1 MSHPTD
7 DELVDLALGEPVDAS
22 RSAHVEECA
31 VCSASVEQLRR
42 TLRLTS
48 GPLAYAD
55 WQAPDDAVWAR
66 VTAEIDAQPDAPVG
80 AGPAPAT
87 MGGSDAGPD
96 AGPAP
101 TPPETSLLHD
111 ERPSGTDAP
120 ERPDRPDPSDRPASP
135 TGPAATAGTAY
146 APEPVPADAT
156 VRPIT
161 AASARATR
169 RRAAAWGAALV
180 AASLVVGL
188 LAGRA
193 IWSPNESG
201 SVSQV
206 ALKTL
211 DTRQREGQAS
221 VVRAGDGLDLNVVTD
236 RPLDAGD
243 GYLEV
248 WLINADGKRM
258 VSVGVLRPGETG
270 TFPISQALID
280 QGYVVV
286 DISKEQFDDKPAH
299 SGDSLLR
306 GKLPA

>member
-1 MSHPTD
+1 VSHPTD
-7 DELVDLALGEPVDAS
+7 DELVDIALGEPVDGD
-22 RSAHVEECA
+22 RSAHVEQCA
-31 VCSASVEQLRR
+31 VCAASVEQLRR
-42 TLRLTS
+42 TARLAS
-48 GPLAYAD
+48 GSESYAG

-66 VTAEIDAQPDAPVG
+66 VTAQIDADDQPRAEV
-80 AGPAPAT
+80 
-87 MGGSDAGPD
+87 PD
-96 AGPAP
+96 I
-101 TPPETSLLHD
+101 E
-111 ERPSGTDAP
+111 
-120 ERPDRPDPSDRPASP
+120 
-135 TGPAATAGTAY
+135 TAGTAY
-146 APEPVPADAT
+146 APGPGPADAT
-156 VRPIT
+156 VTPI
-161 AASARATR
+161 SAGARVTR

-193 IWSPNESG
+193 IWSPDESG

-211 DTRQREGQAS
+211 DTRQREGEAS
-221 VVRAGDGLDLNVVTD
+221 VVRTGDGLDLTVVTD

-258 VSVGVLRPGETG
+258 VSVGVLRPGETD

-306 GKLPA
+306 GRLPA

>member
-7 DELVDLALGEPVDAS
+7 DDLVDLALGEKVGAD
-22 RSAHVEECA
+22 RSAHVEQCA

-42 TLRLTS
+42 TLRLAS
-48 GPLAYAD
+48 GPLAHAG

-66 VTAEIDAQPDAPVG
+66 VAAQIDAEPDTPAD

-87 MGGSDAGPD
+87 VAGPD
-96 AGPAP
+96 TGPAT
-101 TPPETSLLHD
+101 TPAETSQPRD
-111 ERPSGTDAP
+111 ERPSGTDAD
-120 ERPDRPDPSDRPASP
+120 DRPGRPANP
-135 TGPAATAGTAY
+135 TGPPATAGTAY

-193 IWSPNESG
+193 IWAPDDSG
-201 SVSQV
+201 RVSQV
-206 ALKTL
+206 ALETL
-211 DTRQREGQAS
+211 DTRQREGEAS
-221 VVRAGDGLDLNVVTD
+221 VVRAGDGLDLSVVTD

-248 WLINADGKRM
+248 WLINTDGKRM
-258 VSVGVLRPGETG
+258 VSVGVLRPGESD
-270 TFPISQALID
+270 TFPISQDLID

-286 DISKEQFDDKPAH
+286 DVSKEQFDDKPAH

-306 GKLPA
+306 GQLPA

>member
-7 DELVDLALGEPVDAS
+7 DELVDLALGEPVDAD
-22 RSAHVEECA
+22 RSAHVEQCA

-42 TLRLTS
+42 TARLAS
-48 GPLAYAD
+48 GPLAHAG

-66 VTAEIDAQPDAPVG
+66 VTAQIDAEPDAPVD

-87 MGGSDAGPD
+87 MAGPDAGPD

-101 TPPETSLLHD
+101 TPPETSRPRD
-111 ERPSGTDAP
+111 ERPSGTDAD
-120 ERPDRPDPSDRPASP
+120 DRPGRPANP
-135 TGPAATAGTAY
+135 TGPPATAGTAY

-156 VRPIT
+156 VTPIT
-161 AASARATR
+161 AGAARATR

-211 DTRQREGQAS
+211 DTRQREGEAS
-221 VVRAGDGLDLNVVTD
+221 VVRAGDGLDLSVVTD

-306 GKLPA
+306 GQLPA

>member
-7 DELVDLALGEPVDAS
+7 DELVDLALGEPVDAE
-22 RSAHVEECA
+22 RSAHVATCDE
-31 VCSASVEQLRR
+31 CSATVEQLRR
-42 TLRLTS
+42 TVRLAS
-48 GPLAYAD
+48 GQVSYAG

-66 VTAEIDAQPDAPVG
+66 VTAEIDADDPPVVEAPEITTASPPGETAYDRRVHRDG
-80 AGPAPAT
+80 AR
-87 MGGSDAGPD
+87 
-96 AGPAP
+96 
-101 TPPETSLLHD
+101 
-111 ERPSGTDAP
+111 RPS
-120 ERPDRPDPSDRPASP
+120 RRR
-135 TGPAATAGTAY
+135 
-146 APEPVPADAT
+146 
-156 VRPIT
+156 T
-161 AASARATR
+161 AA
-169 RRAAAWGAALV
+169 WVGALV

-211 DTRQREGQAS
+211 DTRQREGEAS

-258 VSVGVLRPGETG
+258 VSVGVLRPGEAD

-306 GKLPA
+306 GQLPA

>member
-1 MSHPTD
+1 VS
-7 DELVDLALGEPVDAS
+7 
-22 RSAHVEECA
+22 
-31 VCSASVEQLRR
+31 
-42 TLRLTS
+42 
-48 GPLAYAD
+48 YAG

-66 VTAEIDAQPDAPVG
+66 VAAEIDADDPPV
-80 AGPAPAT
+80 AEV
-87 MGGSDAGPD
+87 
-96 AGPAP
+96 
-101 TPPETSLLHD
+101 PETANAASSPD
-111 ERPSGTDAP
+111 VAAYDPRVPRDDARRPS
-120 ERPDRPDPSDRPASP
+120 RRR
-135 TGPAATAGTAY
+135 
-146 APEPVPADAT
+146 
-156 VRPIT
+156 T
-161 AASARATR
+161 AAWA
-169 RRAAAWGAALV
+169 GALV

-193 IWSPNESG
+193 IWSPKESG

-206 ALKTL
+206 ALETL
-211 DTRQREGQAS
+211 DTRQREGEAS
-221 VVRAGDGLDLNVVTD
+221 VVRAGDGLDLNVATD

-248 WLINADGKRM
+248 WLINSDGKRM